1 MIIFLWE
8 VVLYLKGCKMV
19 LCICKALGR
28 HLNSKKNPPQSKKLL
43 EMDFF

>member
-28 HLNSKKNPPQSKKLL
+28 HLNSKKIHLKVKTP
-43 EMDFF
+43 

>member
-28 HLNSKKNPPQSKKLL
+28 HLNSKKIHLKVKKLL